1 MVARCS
7 AVLPARRHPRA
18 GHRHGRGHRG
28 KPPTPGDIP
37 PRGHHPMAW
46 QDSDAAPE
54 LAASLQVWGTLSP
67 SASPSHRDRMLAP
80 WGVPPLW
87 GCPHSVPLLPSSFF
101 SLTGAPWDSSSVRH
115 SVRPLDA
122 ARWKLE
128 EGKRW
133 LRPRSIPPPRCPP
146 WCPLWGGTYADCP
159 TAFSLAGR
167 AVLRAASAATRPTSP
182 FSTASSSFWSCLFQL
197 STWSDGG
204 EGKLRHGLGGV
215 SQ

>member
-18 GHRHGRGHRG
+18 GHRHRRGHRG

-101 SLTGAPWDSSSVRH
+101 SLTGAPWASSSVRH

-133 LRPRSIPPPRCPP
+133 LRPRSIPHPGAPRGVPC
-146 WCPLWGGTYADCP
+146 GGGHTRIAPRRSAWRDALSC
-159 TAFSLAGR
+159 GR
-167 AVLRAASAATRPTSP
+167 RAQLRAPRPPSPPLPAASGPAC
-182 FSTASSSFWSCLFQL
+182 SSFPP
-197 STWSDGG
+197 
-204 EGKLRHGLGGV
+204 GV
-215 SQ
+215 MVARGN